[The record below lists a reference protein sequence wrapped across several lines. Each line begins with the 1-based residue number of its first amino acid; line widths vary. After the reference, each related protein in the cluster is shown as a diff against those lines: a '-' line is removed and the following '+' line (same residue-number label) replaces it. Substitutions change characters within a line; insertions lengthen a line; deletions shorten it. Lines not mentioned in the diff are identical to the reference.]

1 MEPLRVGI
9 IGCGEI
15 AQIMHLPYLAE
26 LPQFEIGALCD
37 LSPTVVNAIGERYGV
52 HNRYTDYHDLVA
64 QSDLDIIAILTL
76 DHFDVARAAIDAGKH
91 VFVEKPLCF
100 SVLEAQELV
109 TLAER
114 QGVLLMVGYM
124 KCFDPGFEYAARYM
138 QAMTDVRKIH
148 LQDLTGVFDAH
159 LPLYDLVRGNDIPQ
173 EVVSAQRAR
182 IQNSITQTLGPGAER
197 HADLFRKLLMLCTHD
212 FAVLRTAFGLPD
224 SVLFSDLTHDWGITA
239 VLDYRQGRR
248 CVFEVGSWPKY
259 PWFHEHIVAF
269 GRDEIMTVAFS
280 PPFVKNA
287 PTTIQ
292 IERSDVGQYVKS
304 DVVISHEEAFKR
316 EWVHLAD
323 CIATGRT
330 PKTDGAGAV
339 QDIELAVEVVR
350 AIPSLITHPMPALA

>member
-9 IGCGEI
+9 IGYGEI

-26 LPQFEIGALCD
+26 LCD
-37 LSPTVVNAIGERYGV
+37 LSPTVVNATGERYGV
-52 HNRYTDYHDLVA
+52 HNRYSDYHDLVA

-100 SVLEAQELV
+100 SVL
-109 TLAER
+109 
-114 QGVLLMVGYM
+114 
-124 KCFDPGFEYAARYM
+124 
-138 QAMTDVRKIH
+138 
-148 LQDLTGVFDAH
+148 
-159 LPLYDLVRGNDIPQ
+159 
-173 EVVSAQRAR
+173 
-182 IQNSITQTLGPGAER
+182 
-197 HADLFRKLLMLCTHD
+197 
-212 FAVLRTAFGLPD
+212 
-224 SVLFSDLTHDWGITA
+224 FSDLTHDWRITA
-239 VLDYRQGRR
+239 VLDYTQGRR

-269 GRDEIMTVAFS
+269 GRDEIVTVAFS

-292 IERSDVGQYVKS
+292 IERSDVGHYVKS
-304 DVVISHEEAFKR
+304 NVVISHEEAFKR

-330 PKTDGAGAV
+330 PKTDGAGADAV
-339 QDIELAVEVVR
+339 QDIELAVEIVR
-350 AIPSLITHPMPALA
+350 AVPNLVSHPTPALA

>member
-1 MEPLRVGI
+1 MKPLRVGVV
-9 IGCGEI
+9 GCGEI

-26 LPQFEIGALCD
+26 LPRFDIGALCD
-37 LSPTVVNAIGERYGV
+37 LSPTVVEAMGERYGV
-52 HNRYTDYHDLVA
+52 AHRYTDYRELVS
-64 QSDLDIIAILTL
+64 QNDLDIVAILTL

-100 SVLEAQELV
+100 SVAEAQELV
-109 TLAER
+109 TLAKK

-124 KCFDPGFEYAARYM
+124 KCYDPGFEYAASYM
-138 QAMTDVRKIH
+138 QGMTDVRKIH
-148 LQDLTGVFDAH
+148 LQDLTGVFDSH

-173 EVVSAQRAR
+173 EAVNAQRSR
-182 IQNSITQTLGPGAER
+182 IQESIVGTLGPEAAE

-212 FAVLRTAFGLPD
+212 FAVLRSAFGLPS

-239 VLDYRQGRR
+239 VLDYTEGRR

-259 PWFHEHIVAF
+259 PWFHEHLVAF
-269 GRDEIMTVAFS
+269 GRDEIVTVAFA

-287 PTTIQ
+287 PTKVQ

-316 EWVHLAD
+316 EWSHFAD
-323 CIATGRT
+323 CIATGST
-330 PKTDGAGAV
+330 PRTDGAGAV
-339 QDIELAVEVVR
+339 QDIELAVEIVR
-350 AIPSLITHPMPALA
+350 AIPAMVTQPTPALA